1 MKFSEM
7 SEAAILA
14 IIEPMMDNCL
24 NGANE
29 RNHAKH
35 VADFTDRMKHI
46 VTPDNLRKQLSQDPP
61 ILFTE
66 REFIYLF
73 RRGDS
78 IGIIWKQK
86 ISTTDDELMNQAI
99 FVERD
104 KRICIDHCIIC

>member
-24 NGANE
+24 NGSNE
-29 RNHAKH
+29 RNHTKH

-104 KRICIDHCIIC
+104 KRIFIDHCIIC